1 VDFIRIEKR
10 IGKFFR
16 GLAYIS
22 GASVLLM
29 MMVTVTDVFLRYVF
43 NSPLGSNVDI
53 TQMAM
58 VVIVFFALAHCGWTG
73 GHVVVDILTDVL
85 PKSVLKLC
93 DVLLNLIGGV
103 LVLGIAWQ
111 SFLAAIDYAETGE
124 VSFTLLV
131 PLYPFL
137 AVCAFGSLGYA
148 VVLFYL
154 AVRPNAG
161 KGNS

>member
-1 VDFIRIEKR
+1 MNLIRIEKG

-16 GLAYIS
+16 GLSYIS
-22 GASVLLM
+22 GASLLFM
-29 MMVTVTDVFLRYVF
+29 MMVTITDVFLRYVF
-43 NSPLGSNVDI
+43 NSPLGSNVDL

-58 VVIVFFALAHCGWTG
+58 VVIVFFALAYCGWTA

-85 PKSVLKLC
+85 PKSLLKVF
-93 DVLLNLIGGV
+93 DVLLNFIGGV

-137 AVCAFGSLGYA
+137 VVCAFGSLGYA

-154 AVRPNAG
+154 TVRPNAG